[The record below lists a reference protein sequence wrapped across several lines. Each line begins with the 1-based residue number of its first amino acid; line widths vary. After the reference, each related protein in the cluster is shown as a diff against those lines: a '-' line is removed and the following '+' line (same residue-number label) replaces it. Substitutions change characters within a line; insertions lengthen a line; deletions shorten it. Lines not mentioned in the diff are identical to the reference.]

1 MQSLS
6 KGKLYVISGPSGAG
20 KGTVCKRIASSHP
33 EIHLSVSM
41 TTREPREGEVDGREY
56 YFTSIQ
62 DFETRIEQEK
72 FLEYAKVY
80 SNYYGTPKDK
90 VEQEL
95 QLGKDILLEIDIQG
109 GLQIKRIFK
118 EAILIFLL
126 PMSLERLRQQLISRN
141 TDRAGVIEERL
152 ALARQEIEFASK
164 YDYYV
169 INDVIDETIAQIESI
184 IASEHHRVDEQIF
197 SVINQYN

>member
-33 EIHLSVSM
+33 EVHLSVSM
-41 TTREPREGEVDGREY
+41 TTREPREGELDGREY
-56 YFTSIQ
+56 YFTSIP
-62 DFETRIEQEK
+62 DFETRIEQGK

-80 SNYYGTPKDK
+80 NNYYGTPRDK

-109 GLQIKRIFK
+109 GLQIKKIFK

-126 PMSLERLRQQLISRN
+126 PRSLERLRQQLISRN
-141 TDRAGVIEERL
+141 TDRTEVIEERL

-169 INDVIDETIAQIESI
+169 INDVLDETIVQIESI
-184 IASEHHRVDEQIF
+184 IASEHHRVDEEIF